1 MIPSQVV
8 MRLSCARKEV
18 TLPSVEAWEDYGK
31 LKIERCWFVKF
42 YVYLWFVTD

>member
-31 LKIERCWFVKF
+31 LKNVHCEFVKF
-42 YVYLWFVTD
+42 YIYLWSVTD